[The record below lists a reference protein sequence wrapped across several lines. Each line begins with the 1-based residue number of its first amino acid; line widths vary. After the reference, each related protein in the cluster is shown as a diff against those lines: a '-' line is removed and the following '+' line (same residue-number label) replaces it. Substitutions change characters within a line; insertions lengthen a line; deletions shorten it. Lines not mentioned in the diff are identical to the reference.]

1 MESVSP
7 RSVLLKA
14 DVRGFALYCV
24 PYDCYIVTFKYLL
37 ILKYISKINEKQCL
51 STTIFITEILTKL
64 LGFKCFVL
72 EYFGLNMGDVCF
84 S

>member
-14 DVRGFALYCV
+14 NVRGFALYCV

-37 ILKYISKINEKQCL
+37 ILKYISKINEKKCL
-51 STTIFITEILTKL
+51 SKTIFYYRNLDQAAWI
-64 LGFKCFVL
+64 
-72 EYFGLNMGDVCF
+72 YNP
-84 S
+84 